1 MSRRRVAA
9 ALASASQPE
18 RQRADRLRVAG
29 VLTRAQLSRGTGLTV
44 QTAVR
49 LIEDLQARGMVQMGE
64 AVARSGRGKPAM
76 AVSLNPG
83 YGHTLGISIATDART
98 LALADL
104 SGSVL
109 AVSEV
114 ALTDDTLCGVLTRLQ
129 AADATLL
136 ACVDA
141 AGTRL
146 GIGVAMSGFF
156 TGDDAFINPPEPL
169 RALGRIALCSW
180 LAEAFG
186 QPVRMDNDGSVAA
199 AGEAMLSVGQRHR
212 DVA

>member
-1 MSRRRVAA
+1 M
-9 ALASASQPE
+9 
-18 RQRADRLRVAG
+18 
-29 VLTRAQLSRGTGLTV
+29 LTRAQLSRGSGLTV

-64 AVARSGRGKPAM
+64 AVARSGRGM

-141 AGTRL
+141 GGTRL

-169 RALGRIALCSW
+169 RALGRIALCPW

-199 AGEAMLSVGQRHR
+199 AGEAMLGVGQRHR

>member
-1 MSRRRVAA
+1 M
-9 ALASASQPE
+9 
-18 RQRADRLRVAG
+18 
-29 VLTRAQLSRGTGLTV
+29 LTRAQLSRGTGLTV

-156 TGDDAFINPPEPL
+156 TGDDAFINPPERCAPL
-169 RALGRIALCSW
+169 AGSHCAPGWPRRLDNRCGWITTAASPL
-180 LAEAFG
+180 LAK
-186 QPVRMDNDGSVAA
+186 RC
-199 AGEAMLSVGQRHR
+199 
-212 DVA
+212 